1 MQFQLKKEWVIPTV
15 SGIASFV
22 GGAALGYLLGQRQK
36 MLRFE
41 VRLEEVES
49 NLVEGDFRNQ
59 VFTQRFDS
67 MMEQAAIVTQKLRDV
82 SREVFEPDVAAKFKA
97 FQDML
102 PFSEH
107 PSDLHFQADKKPQT
121 NVVNIFTQEDPTWD
135 YEEEEVKRQA
145 DPNKPYIIH
154 RDEFDGR
161 EEEGFGRDQLTY
173 YSGDDVLCDEHDV
186 PVYEPL
192 KIVGELVFG
201 KGSGDPSIVYVR
213 NPVLEM
219 EYEVILDRGH
229 FLVEV
234 LGETLEA
241 DMTERDL
248 KHSAVLKFR
257 QE

>member
-36 MLRFE
+36 MIRFE

-49 NLVEGDFRNQ
+49 NLVEADFRKD

-82 SREVFEPDVAAKFKA
+82 SREVFEPDEAAKFKA

-107 PSDLHFQADKKPQT
+107 PSDLHFDPDKKPLT

-135 YEEEEVKRQA
+135 YDEEEKKREA
-145 DPNKPYIIH
+145 NPNKPFIIH

-161 EEEGFGRDQLTY
+161 EAEGYGRSSLTY
-173 YSGDDVLCDEHDV
+173 YSGDDVLCDERDI
-186 PVYEPL
+186 PVYEPH
-192 KIVGELVFG
+192 KIVGELIFG

-213 NPVLEM
+213 NDVLEM

-229 FLVEV
+229 YVVQV
-234 LGETLEA
+234 LGETIEDNLA
-241 DMTERDL
+241 DKDL